1 MPATLAAQYE
11 AEGVQVTPQ
20 LDTALAI
27 AAGLSDLELAML
39 HERTGEALRAR
50 GFVVDQSPLPIASE
64 LDEDERPKVADQWG
78 WEAE

>member
-1 MPATLAAQYE
+1 MTLARACE
-11 AEGVQVTPQ
+11 
-20 LDTALAI
+20 LA
-27 AAGLSDLELAML
+27 ADLSDLDLVRL
-39 HERTGEALRAR
+39 RERTGALLRER